1 MARAGFAFRAGRAF
15 FFLPMIAESDSGAGD
30 LRDFRL
36 RITEETGDVLDAL
49 SHVTGD
55 DRAAIA
61 REALHEWAMGQ
72 IHRSTVILR
81 VRRREGS
88 GTASAGAKA

>member
-1 MARAGFAFRAGRAF
+1 M
-15 FFLPMIAESDSGAGD
+15 LAESDAGAGD

-36 RITEETGDVLDAL
+36 KITEETGDVLDAL

-61 REALHEWAMGQ
+61 RAALHEWALSQ

-81 VRRREGS
+81 VRRREGG
-88 GTASAGAKA
+88 GTAGGGAKA

>member
-1 MARAGFAFRAGRAF
+1 MFDD
-15 FFLPMIAESDSGAGD
+15 AETAAGD

-36 RITEETGDVLDAL
+36 KITEETGDVLDAL

-61 REALHEWAMGQ
+61 RQALHEWALGQ
-72 IHRSTVILR
+72 IHRAKVIAR
-81 VRRREGS
+81 VTRREGS
-88 GTASAGAKA
+88 GTAGKGAKA